1 MFIEKSFLRI
11 PRYIDQDPFYQ
22 ITVELNAMRQI
33 QYMQNKKDVKHRENL
48 TFLMFDPFYKVSFY
62 ETTLHQTK
70 SCGLFRVCFNK
81 DPQY

>member
-1 MFIEKSFLRI
+1 
-11 PRYIDQDPFYQ
+11 
-22 ITVELNAMRQI
+22 MRQI

-62 ETTLHQTK
+62 EPTLHQTK
-70 SCGLFRVCFNK
+70 SRGLFRVCFNK